1 MLQGWFI
8 SGTFT
13 PVEHF
18 MLRFRRYV
26 ICFFPFEFLDN
37 HWKAKYKLA
46 YFTSSNVETKKKRTL
61 ISYKWIMLPFQSKN
75 GITAMAS
82 FARDTRLITADS
94 AGLFYSHLY
103 GSCYPIVWN
112 NCKLK
117 CSERLA
123 YLLLFLTFPGFI
135 SIWDVEDYC
144 LKGKTSQPPE
154 REDNVIT
161 CSTIKT

>member
-1 MLQGWFI
+1 
-8 SGTFT
+8 
-13 PVEHF
+13 
-18 MLRFRRYV
+18 
-26 ICFFPFEFLDN
+26 
-37 HWKAKYKLA
+37 
-46 YFTSSNVETKKKRTL
+46 
-61 ISYKWIMLPFQSKN
+61 
-75 GITAMAS
+75 MAS

-94 AGLFYSHLY
+94 AGLFFSHLY